1 LKNYVVNK
9 KYINYKSIFLAELN
23 KLQDLKGP
31 SYLYDPIKYII
42 KSDGKRLRPFIVQF
56 LGDLFNNNIKDTMNG
71 AMGVE
76 LLHNF
81 TLVHDDIMDGDEL
94 RHNVATIHN
103 KWDNAHAVLSGDGL
117 GALGPIYIGKIKK
130 NTLEILIRYNE
141 VILEICEGQAYD
153 MEFEERNATVDE
165 YILMSEKKT
174 GSLFELCFE
183 IPALISNDFLKYK
196 KSLKRLGR
204 ILGIIFQIQ
213 DDILEMSTS
222 SESIGKSTSS
232 DIERNKK
239 TILSSMAIDQDKE
252 GWNKFKNNIEHKP
265 IDRKKVMLKEY
276 YQNNGII
283 EKCDDLLLKYENKC
297 KKIISSFEKEVQD
310 GLMLLLRIILKRE
323 K

>member
-1 LKNYVVNK
+1 MTNKNIEQYRSLFLKEM
-9 KYINYKSIFLAELN
+9 S
-23 KLQDLKGP
+23 KLQDMDGP

-42 KSDGKRLRPFIVQF
+42 KSEGKRLRPLIVQY
-56 LGDLFNNNIKDTMNG
+56 LGDVFNNDPKDTMNG

-81 TLVHDDIMDGDEL
+81 TLVHDDIMDGDDL
-94 RHNVATIHN
+94 RHNVLTIHK

-117 GALGPIYIGKIKK
+117 GALGPIFIGKIKK

-153 MEFEERNATVDE
+153 MEFESRDASVAE

-183 IPALISNDFLKYK
+183 IPALISDNYIEFKSELKIFG
-196 KSLKRLGR
+196 RNLGV
-204 ILGIIFQIQ
+204 IFQIQ

-222 SESIGKSTSS
+222 SENMGKGTSS

-239 TILSSMAIDQDKE
+239 TILSSMALDCDKNRWNLLQQEIDKAS
-252 GWNKFKNNIEHKP
+252 
-265 IDRKKVMLKEY
+265 LKEKKIILRDY
-276 YQNNGII
+276 YRNYGII
-283 EKCDDLLLKYENKC
+283 EKSNELLLSFEDKC
-297 KKIISSFEKEVQD
+297 KNIIISLPSEIRSD
-310 GLMLLLRIILKRE
+310 MLLILSMILKRD

>member
-1 LKNYVVNK
+1 MIIKSNQDYKNLFLKE
-9 KYINYKSIFLAELN
+9 LA
-23 KLQDLKGP
+23 KLQDMEGP

-42 KSDGKRLRPFIVQF
+42 KSEGKRLRPFIVQY
-56 LGDLFNNNIKDTMNG
+56 LGDVFNNNPKDTMNG

-81 TLVHDDIMDGDEL
+81 TLVHDDIMDGDDL
-94 RHNVATIHN
+94 RHNVATIHK

-117 GALGPIYIGKIKK
+117 GALGPIFIGKIKK

-153 MEFEERNATVDE
+153 MEFESRNVSVDE

-183 IPALISNDFLKYK
+183 IPSLISDNYSQFKPQLKK
-196 KSLKRLGR
+196 LGR
-204 ILGIIFQIQ
+204 NLGVIYQMQ

-222 SESIGKSTSS
+222 TENMGKGTNS
-232 DIERNKK
+232 DIERSKK
-239 TILSSMAIDQDKE
+239 TILSSMALDQDKDA
-252 GWNKFKNNIEHKP
+252 WNKLQGEIKNRSIVE
-265 IDRKKVMLKEY
+265 KKSLLKEY
-276 YQNNGII
+276 YKNSGII
-283 EKCDDLLLKYENKC
+283 EKSQEFLLNFEDKC
-297 KKIISSFEKEVQD
+297 KDIIKSFPIEVQD
-310 GLMLLLRIILKRE
+310 NMMSLLNMILKRE

>member
-1 LKNYVVNK
+1 MIIKSNQDYKNLFLKE
-9 KYINYKSIFLAELN
+9 LA
-23 KLQDLKGP
+23 KLQDMEGP

-42 KSDGKRLRPFIVQF
+42 KSEGKRLRPFIVQY
-56 LGDLFNNNIKDTMNG
+56 LGDMFNNNPKDTMNG

-81 TLVHDDIMDGDEL
+81 TLVHDDIMDGDDL
-94 RHNVATIHN
+94 RHNVATIHK

-117 GALGPIYIGKIKK
+117 GALGPIFIGKIKK

-153 MEFEERNATVDE
+153 MEFESRDASVDE

-183 IPALISNDFLKYK
+183 IPSLISDDYLQCRPQLKK
-196 KSLKRLGR
+196 LGR
-204 ILGIIFQIQ
+204 NLGVIFQMQ

-222 SESIGKSTSS
+222 SENMGKGTNS
-232 DIERNKK
+232 DVERSKK
-239 TILSSMAIDQDKE
+239 TILSSMALNQDKDA
-252 GWNKFKNNIEHKP
+252 WNKLQEKIKNCSIVE
-265 IDRKKVMLKEY
+265 KKQSLKEY
-276 YQNNGII
+276 YKNSSII
-283 EKCDDLLLKYENKC
+283 EKSQELLLNFENEC
-297 KKIISSFEKEVQD
+297 KDIIKSFPIEVQD
-310 GLMLLLRIILKRE
+310 NMILLLNMISKRE

>member
-1 LKNYVVNK
+1 MTIKSNQDYKNL
-9 KYINYKSIFLAELN
+9 FLEELA
-23 KLQDLKGP
+23 KLQEMEGP

-42 KSDGKRLRPFIVQF
+42 KSEGKRLRPFIVQF
-56 LGDLFNNNIKDTMNG
+56 LGDVFNNDPKDTING

-81 TLVHDDIMDGDEL
+81 TLVHDDIMDGDDL
-94 RHNVATIHN
+94 RHNVATIHK

-117 GALGPIYIGKIKK
+117 GALGPIFIGKIKK

-153 MEFEERNATVDE
+153 MEFESRDATVDE

-183 IPALISNDFLKYK
+183 IPCLISDDFLEFKLELK
-196 KSLKRLGR
+196 KLGR
-204 ILGIIFQIQ
+204 NLGIIFQMQ

-222 SESIGKSTSS
+222 SENMGKGTNS
-232 DIERNKK
+232 DIERSKK
-239 TILSSMAIDQDKE
+239 TILSSMALDQDKDA
-252 GWNKFKNNIEHKP
+252 WNEIQEAIKNCSIEE
-265 IDRKKVMLKEY
+265 KKKLLKEY
-276 YQNNGII
+276 YKNSGIV
-283 EKCDDLLLKYENKC
+283 EKSQELLLNFENKC
-297 KKIISSFEKEVQD
+297 KDIIKSFPIEVQD
-310 GLMLLLRIILKRE
+310 NMTSLLNVILKRE

>member
-1 LKNYVVNK
+1 MTNKNIEQYRSLFLKEM
-9 KYINYKSIFLAELN
+9 S
-23 KLQDLKGP
+23 KLQDMDGP

-42 KSDGKRLRPFIVQF
+42 KSEGKRLRPLIVQY
-56 LGDLFNNNIKDTMNG
+56 LGDVFNNDPKDTMNG

-81 TLVHDDIMDGDEL
+81 TLVHDDIMDGDDL
-94 RHNVATIHN
+94 RHNVPTIHK

-117 GALGPIYIGKIKK
+117 GALGPIFIGKIKK

-153 MEFEERNATVDE
+153 MEFESRDASVAE

-183 IPALISNDFLKYK
+183 IPALISDNYIEFKSELKIFG
-196 KSLKRLGR
+196 RNLGV
-204 ILGIIFQIQ
+204 IFQIQ

-222 SESIGKSTSS
+222 SENMGKGTSS

-239 TILSSMAIDQDKE
+239 TILSSMALDCDKNRWNLLQQEIDKAS
-252 GWNKFKNNIEHKP
+252 
-265 IDRKKVMLKEY
+265 LKEKKIILRDY
-276 YQNNGII
+276 YRNYGII
-283 EKCDDLLLKYENKC
+283 EKSNELLLSFEDKC
-297 KKIISSFEKEVQD
+297 KNIIISLPSEIRSD
-310 GLMLLLRIILKRE
+310 MLLILSMILKRD

>member
-1 LKNYVVNK
+1 MTNKNIEQYRSLFLKEM
-9 KYINYKSIFLAELN
+9 S
-23 KLQDLKGP
+23 KLQDMDGP

-42 KSDGKRLRPFIVQF
+42 KSEGKRLRPLIVQY
-56 LGDLFNNNIKDTMNG
+56 LGDVFNNDPKDTMNG

-81 TLVHDDIMDGDEL
+81 TLVHDDIMDGDDL
-94 RHNVATIHN
+94 RHNVPTIHK

-117 GALGPIYIGKIKK
+117 GALGPIFIGKIKK

-153 MEFEERNATVDE
+153 MEFESRDASVAE

-183 IPALISNDFLKYK
+183 IPALISDNYIEFKSELKIFG
-196 KSLKRLGR
+196 RNLGV
-204 ILGIIFQIQ
+204 IFQIQ

-222 SESIGKSTSS
+222 SENMGKGTSS
-232 DIERNKK
+232 DIKRNKK
-239 TILSSMAIDQDKE
+239 TILSSMALDCDKNRWNLLQQEIDKAS
-252 GWNKFKNNIEHKP
+252 
-265 IDRKKVMLKEY
+265 LKEKKIILRDY
-276 YQNNGII
+276 YRNYGII
-283 EKCDDLLLKYENKC
+283 EKSNELLLSFEDKC
-297 KKIISSFEKEVQD
+297 KNIIISLPSEIRSD
-310 GLMLLLRIILKRE
+310 MLLILSMILKRD

>member
-1 LKNYVVNK
+1 MTNKNIEQYRSLFLKEM
-9 KYINYKSIFLAELN
+9 S
-23 KLQDLKGP
+23 KLQDMDGP

-42 KSDGKRLRPFIVQF
+42 KSEGKRLRPLIVQY
-56 LGDLFNNNIKDTMNG
+56 LGDVFNNDPKDTMNG

-81 TLVHDDIMDGDEL
+81 TLVHDDIMDGDDL
-94 RHNVATIHN
+94 RHNVLTIHK

-117 GALGPIYIGKIKK
+117 GALGPIFIGKIKK

-153 MEFEERNATVDE
+153 MEFESRDASVAE

-183 IPALISNDFLKYK
+183 IPALISDNYIEFKSELKIFG
-196 KSLKRLGR
+196 RNLGV
-204 ILGIIFQIQ
+204 IFQIQ

-222 SESIGKSTSS
+222 SENMGKGTSS
-232 DIERNKK
+232 DIKRNKK
-239 TILSSMAIDQDKE
+239 TILSSMALDCDKNRWNLLQQEIDKAS
-252 GWNKFKNNIEHKP
+252 
-265 IDRKKVMLKEY
+265 LKEKKIILRDY
-276 YQNNGII
+276 YRNYGII
-283 EKCDDLLLKYENKC
+283 EKSNELLLSFEDKC
-297 KKIISSFEKEVQD
+297 KNIIISLPSEIRSD
-310 GLMLLLRIILKRE
+310 MLLILSMILKRD

>member
-1 LKNYVVNK
+1 MVNK

-222 SESIGKSTSS
+222 SESMGKSTSS

-276 YQNNGII
+276 YQNNRII

>member
-1 LKNYVVNK
+1 MVNK

-222 SESIGKSTSS
+222 SESMGKSTSS

-297 KKIISSFEKEVQD
+297 KKIISSFEKEVED

>member
-1 LKNYVVNK
+1 VIIKSNQDYKNLFLKE
-9 KYINYKSIFLAELN
+9 LA
-23 KLQDLKGP
+23 KLQDIKGP

-42 KSDGKRLRPFIVQF
+42 KSEGKRLRPFIVQY
-56 LGDLFNNNIKDTMNG
+56 LGDMFNNNPKDTMNG

-81 TLVHDDIMDGDEL
+81 TLVHDDIMDGDDL
-94 RHNVATIHN
+94 RHNVATIHK

-117 GALGPIYIGKIKK
+117 GALGPIFIGKIKK

-153 MEFEERNATVDE
+153 MEFESRDASVDE

-183 IPALISNDFLKYK
+183 IPSLISDDYLQFRPQLKK
-196 KSLKRLGR
+196 LGR
-204 ILGIIFQIQ
+204 NLGVIFQMQ

-222 SESIGKSTSS
+222 SENMGKGTNS
-232 DIERNKK
+232 DVERSKK
-239 TILSSMAIDQDKE
+239 TILSSMALNQDKDA
-252 GWNKFKNNIEHKP
+252 WNKLQEKIKNCSIVE
-265 IDRKKVMLKEY
+265 KKQSLKEY
-276 YQNNGII
+276 YKNSSII
-283 EKCDDLLLKYENKC
+283 EKSQELLLNFENEC
-297 KKIISSFEKEVQD
+297 KDIIKSFPIEVQD
-310 GLMLLLRIILKRE
+310 NMISLLNVISKRE

>member
-1 LKNYVVNK
+1 VVNK

-56 LGDLFNNNIKDTMNG
+56 LGDLFNNNVRDTMNG

-222 SESIGKSTSS
+222 SESMGKSTSS

-239 TILSSMAIDQDKE
+239 TILSSMAIDQDKK

-265 IDRKKVMLKEY
+265 IDRKKVILKEY

>member
-1 LKNYVVNK
+1 MVNK

-239 TILSSMAIDQDKE
+239 TILSSMAIDQDKK

-276 YQNNGII
+276 YQNNRII